1 VGFMVVC
8 NDTSLD
14 CLIDLQ
20 PDIFQ
25 LNYTGFGNYLGHE
38 APWTCR
44 ETAHTNWTQRE
55 ISHTPWYEGETT
67 TVLRAVHVKEI
78 YLSMHGTSSAKLS

>member
-1 VGFMVVC
+1 MVVC

-20 PDIFQ
+20 PNFQ
-25 LNYTGFGNYLGHE
+25 PNYAGFGNYLGHE
-38 APWTCR
+38 APWTCGA
-44 ETAHTNWTQRE
+44 TARIHWTQRE

-67 TVLRAVHVKEI
+67 TVLGAAHVKEI
-78 YLSMHGTSSAKLS
+78 YWSVHGTSGAKLS